1 MPEEKDKRPN
11 TMTSFMWLE
20 PKWLIHTH
28 TLVLVLRVMVLVFFS
43 NCTSGRKTAQP

>member
-28 TLVLVLRVMVLVFFS
+28 THSWLRLVLVLVVEVVV
-43 NCTSGRKTAQP
+43 